1 MQRDT
6 HRIDPDFDPHFKIFH
21 ELMPFKVQEIL
32 LVSSVYDAFLMEED
46 GSLATRLINEYHGL
60 NLSKPPKITRVST
73 AAEALEIVARKTFE
87 MVVTMPFLGSMDA
100 FELGRAIKKIRP
112 ELPVI
117 LLAHSLRR
125 SFLKRPGAGIDKI
138 FLWCC
143 EADLLLAIIK
153 NVEDHRNVDGD
164 TQRAMVRV
172 IIYVEDSP
180 LYRSLLLPLIYREV
194 VRQTQSVLDESLNE
208 RHRLLR
214 MRARPKIL
222 MATNY
227 EEALALFEA
236 YKPYVFGILSDARF
250 MRSGRVDNDAGLQF
264 LQHVRTEISDLPL
277 LMLSSEAGNRRQAE
291 AVPAVFLDKNSP
303 LIREELHAFFLEN
316 LGFGNFVF
324 RLPDERAIAQAGS
337 LLEFEEKLKEIPDAS
352 LLYHAHRNHFFNWVM
367 ARAEVALARRLH
379 RDVLSS
385 ISDPAAMREDI
396 VCKVHSLRKLRQRG
410 VVVKFS
416 SSTYDPDIMDFVTI
430 GGGSMGGKARGLAF
444 IWACLQGVSGE
455 DSVLSLLPV
464 TIPKTCV
471 ITADGFDSFVAEN
484 NLQQNDTMSDEEIA
498 ELFLDACLPARL
510 RRDLGAF
517 LEKFSQ
523 PITVRSSSL
532 LEDGQFKPYAGLYST
547 YFLSNN
553 HPLLAERLAQLESAV
568 KLVYASTWFESP
580 RAFSRSIGQG
590 RGDSM
595 AVIIQQVVGRD
606 YGGSWYPAL
615 SGVAQSHNFYPVM
628 GMRANEGIASIALGL
643 GKTVVEGEKSLWFSP
658 AHPQRLVQFST
669 VEDMLYNSQRQFYA
683 LDMQLNSRLR
693 RSQSN
698 LVRRSLQD
706 AEDEQPVR
714 LLTSTYIADEHRVR
728 DAHLPGP
735 KIATFAQILKYGG
748 YPLVEIL
755 TELLR
760 LGREGMGCEVEI
772 EFAVDIGAD
781 LTKSDFYFLQIRP
794 MVTGGERVEVNISDQ
809 EIGRAFCYS
818 GQSLGYGLFRN
829 IADIL
834 YVRPDSFDPAATR
847 AIAAEIGAM
856 NRRLQQQKRP
866 FLLIGPGRWGSAD
879 PWLGIPVQWSDIAG
893 VGAIAEIQSERLRA
907 DSSQGSHFFQNITSL
922 GIPYLTLNL
931 TGKVEAGR
939 RSPERRMQVERRGPE
954 QKVEVERRRP
964 KRKVDFLDQEWL
976 DSLPQIT
983 EGRYVRHV
991 RLERP
996 FTMKCNG
1003 ELMESVLLVDQEAAS
1018 GLEERF
1024 DVSL

>member
-1 MQRDT
+1 MSRDGQR
-6 HRIDPDFDPHFKIFH
+6 IIPDFDPHFKIFH

-32 LVSSVYDAFLMEED
+32 LVSSIYDAFLMEED

-73 AAEALEIVARKTFE
+73 AAEALEVVARKTFE
-87 MVVTMPFLGSMDA
+87 MVITMPFLGSMDA
-100 FELGRAIKKIRP
+100 FELGRMIKNIRP

-125 SFLKRPGAGIDKI
+125 SFLERPDAGIDKI

-164 TQRAMVRV
+164 TGKAMVRV

-194 VRQTQSVLDESLNE
+194 VHQTQSVLDESLNE

-227 EEALALFEA
+227 EEALAFFEA
-236 YKPYVFGILSDARF
+236 YKPYVFCVLSDARF
-250 MRSGRVDNDAGLQF
+250 MRTGKTDKNAGLHF
-264 LQHVRTEISDLPL
+264 LQHVRAEISDLPL

-291 AVPAVFLDKNSP
+291 AVSAVFLDKNSP
-303 LIREELHAFFLEN
+303 DIREELHAFFLEN

-324 RLPDERAIAQAGS
+324 RLPDGKAIAEAAS
-337 LLEFEEKLKEIPDAS
+337 LIEFEEKLKEIPDAS
-352 LLYHAHRNHFFNWVM
+352 LINHARRNHFSNWVM

-379 RDVLSS
+379 RDVLAS

-416 SSTYDPDIMDFVTI
+416 SSTYNPDIMDFVTI

-455 DSVLSLLPV
+455 DSVLSRLPV

-471 ITADGFDSFVAEN
+471 ITADGFESFIAEN
-484 NLQQNDTMSDEEIA
+484 NLHLHEEQSDEEIA
-498 ELFLDACLPARL
+498 DYFLDARLPARL

-517 LEKFSQ
+517 LEKFSR

-553 HPLLAERLAQLESAV
+553 HPHFAERLAQLESAV

-580 RAFSRSIGQG
+580 RAFSRSTGQG
-590 RGDSM
+590 RDDSM

-606 YGGSWYPAL
+606 YGGTWYSGL

-628 GMRANEGIASIALGL
+628 GMRADEGIASIALGL

-658 AHPQRLVQFST
+658 AHPQQLIQFST
-669 VEDMLYNSQRQFYA
+669 VEDMLFNSQRQFYA
-683 LDMQLNSRLR
+683 LDMQLNTCLR

-706 AEDEQPVR
+706 AEDELPVR

-728 DAHLPGP
+728 DAHLPGA

-755 TELLR
+755 TELLH

-772 EFAVDIGAD
+772 EFAVDIEAELAG
-781 LTKSDFYFLQIRP
+781 SVFYFLQIRP
-794 MVTGGERVEVNISDQ
+794 MVTGGELVEVRISDQ

-829 IADIL
+829 MADII

-893 VGAIAEIQSERLRA
+893 VGAIAEIRNERLRA

-931 TGKVEAGR
+931 TGKVEADR
-939 RSPERRMQVERRGPE
+939 RGPERSIQVERRGPE
-954 QKVEVERRRP
+954 RKVQFERRGP
-964 KRKVDFLDQEWL
+964 KRKADFLDQDWL
-976 DSLPQIT
+976 DGLPVILD
-983 EGRYVRHV
+983 GRYVRHV
-991 RLERP
+991 QLARP

-1003 ELMESVLLVDQEAAS
+1003 ELMESVLLVDEEEAS